1 MGSFL
6 LLLLLSCTT
15 YPVADAATT
24 RGGPKGYTLG
34 AMGEG
39 QSSNV
44 PAEEDLRER
53 ERMLDEYPR
62 QYALWKPEEISSK
75 VVEWA
80 SEYPDLV
87 HVTTSQEAYGL
98 PRAGGANDCP
108 HDEGGDGCLN
118 YILTIQD
125 FVAHPDGSESSN
137 HLPEVFWS
145 GCVHG
150 KRVGWYPLSR
160 QNNFNLC
167 WAVLFHAV
175 VYI

>member
-1 MGSFL
+1 MRSL
-6 LLLLLSCTT
+6 LLLILLSGTRF
-15 YPVADAATT
+15 PVVAAAAT
-24 RGGPKGYTLG
+24 RGGPTGYTRS
-34 AMGEG
+34 AMREG
-39 QSSNV
+39 QKSNV
-44 PAEEDLRER
+44 PAEDDLRER
-53 ERMLDEYPR
+53 ERILDEYPR
-62 QYALWKPEEISSK
+62 QYTLWKPEEISGK
-75 VVEWA
+75 VVEWG

-150 KRVGWYPLSR
+150 KFVFTFS
-160 QNNFNLC
+160 
-167 WAVLFHAV
+167 
-175 VYI
+175 